1 MEFVN
6 LEEATALQNIKLH
19 LLGELSPFPRNLAS
33 DSLCVSSSDR
43 SVSSGTS
50 STSNCPLTISDFFD
64 SDEIFEFSSD
74 LLRTESSMSS
84 MSSMSAIDDF
94 FGFEMKPNLID
105 LTTPQS
111 TESVEFETKPI
122 VFNDSSSSS
131 SSMYSNCSFEIES
144 KTKLMNQVANSNRKR
159 SNLKIALP
167 SKTTQWINFDAA
179 EKKETV
185 VVQKSKDLEVERK
198 VHYRGVRQRPWGKF
212 AAEIRDPN
220 RRGSRVWLGTF
231 ETAIEAARAYDRA
244 AFKLRGSKAIL
255 NFPLE
260 ATNSYSEPIA
270 AGKRRREEKV
280 EEVVEEVAVKKERT
294 EEVTATAT
302 AAAVDFADLGYLK
315 DMPLTP
321 SSWSMVWEGETKGVF
336 NIPPLSP
343 LSPHPAFGFPQ
354 LMVV

>member
-6 LEEATALQNIKLH
+6 LEEAAALENIKLH
-19 LLGELSPFPRNLAS
+19 LLGELSPLPRILTS
-33 DSLCVSSSDR
+33 DDNLCVSSSDR
-43 SVSSGTS
+43 SVSSDSS
-50 STSNCPLTISDFFD
+50 STSNCVLNISDYFN
-64 SDEIFEFSSD
+64 SNEIFEFSSD
-74 LLRTESSMSS
+74 LSPISSN
-84 MSSMSAIDDF
+84 DDF
-94 FGFEMKPNLID
+94 FGLEIKPNVID
-105 LTTPQS
+105 LTTPES
-111 TESVEFETKPI
+111 TELLEFETKP
-122 VFNDSSSSS
+122 VFEDLSSRTL
-131 SSMYSNCSFEIES
+131 YSNNSFEVES
-144 KTKLMNQVANSNRKR
+144 KISQVANSNRKR
-159 SNLKIALP
+159 ANLKISLP
-167 SKTTQWINFDAA
+167 NNTTQWINFDAA
-179 EKKETV
+179 AEKKNPV
-185 VVQKSKDLEVERK
+185 VVQRSKNVEAERK

-260 ATNSYSEPIA
+260 AANSYSEPVA
-270 AGKRRREEKV
+270 AGKRRREEEV
-280 EEVVEEVAVKKERT
+280 EEVIEAVAVKKERT
-294 EEVTATAT
+294 AEEVNPP
-302 AAAVDFADLGYLK
+302 AADVGYLK

-321 SSWSMVWEGETKGVF
+321 SSWSMVWDGETKGVF